1 MKYLTPK
8 EHELVMGIVMDYLL
22 ELKAENDSQEW
33 DDIIDE
39 IETAMDKLDNLLVEY
54 GEGENK

>member
-33 DDIIDE
+33 ADIIDE